1 MQPVYNPFKIVSDAE
16 DMVER
21 LAFKRNDPL
30 WSRNF
35 KRAITSA
42 IQVQGTR
49 PGTFVTPEPSIH
61 GRCATE
67 YYIARAGQR
76 NRTLSV
82 KKTSELNSCT
92 PFAGGI
98 HYERS
103 NVPVNPCEFDY
114 QKNVIV
120 GNEATYE
127 LIDVRDECGV
137 FQLNS
142 VRVTGLT
149 MVQTFESTGE
159 AQYISSELQLSFVS
173 ETSIVNAV
181 DVHTEMTDG
190 PDAVVL
196 RGPSA
201 PPLDD
206 QLTMSVLGADV
217 TGGRQ
222 TEPSEKLIK
231 DATAL
236 FGALTDS
243 LERSDLN
250 FDEPYDNRVAD
261 IIQVMGQMDSNS
273 LRRLYADIDIGTS
286 YRQETIRNLFY
297 EIIPRI
303 GTRASVLLT
312 RDVIVDNKVRP
323 WTAIQLLISLPF
335 HILELSQELV
345 TDCEKLLKL
354 SQNRPD
360 VQEAAVLSFATLVYH
375 AYNRSS
381 IEESSFE
388 RYVTMYCDLFVRAPD
403 YEHKMIFLMGLGNM
417 LIGKVAEYIDPI
429 IRDDQVD
436 TDTRFLA
443 IIATMPLVRSRPEQ
457 VYETYWPLF
466 NNRNNT
472 LELRVL
478 AFSALLLSN
487 PTPARLMSLHNVLK
501 EETNPHMKNYYR
513 TTILS
518 MSGTTHPCY
527 QEL

>member
-1 MQPVYNPFKIVSDAE
+1 
-16 DMVER
+16 
-21 LAFKRNDPL
+21 
-30 WSRNF
+30 
-35 KRAITSA
+35 
-42 IQVQGTR
+42 
-49 PGTFVTPEPSIH
+49 
-61 GRCATE
+61 
-67 YYIARAGQR
+67 
-76 NRTLSV
+76 
-82 KKTSELNSCT
+82 
-92 PFAGGI
+92 
-98 HYERS
+98 
-103 NVPVNPCEFDY
+103 
-114 QKNVIV
+114 
-120 GNEATYE
+120 
-127 LIDVRDECGV
+127 
-137 FQLNS
+137 
-142 VRVTGLT
+142 

-159 AQYISSELQLSFVS
+159 AQYISSELHLTFVS
-173 ETSIVNAV
+173 ESNIVNTL
-181 DVHTEMTDG
+181 DVQSEMTD
-190 PDAVVL
+190 DAEATVM

-201 PPLDD
+201 PPPLSDD
-206 QLTMSVLGADV
+206 LTMSELGRDT

-261 IIQVMGQMDSNS
+261 IIQVVGQMDSPS
-273 LRRLYADIDIGTS
+273 LRRLYADIEVGTS

-297 EIIPRI
+297 EMLPRI

-323 WTAIQLLISLPF
+323 WTAIQLLISMPF
-335 HILELSQELV
+335 HILELSAELV
-345 TDCEKLLKL
+345 ADCERLLEQ

-360 VQEAAVLSFATLVYH
+360 VHEAATLSFATLVYH
-375 AYNRSS
+375 AYNRSR
-381 IEESSFE
+381 IDESTFE
-388 RYVTMYCDLFVRAPD
+388 RYVTMYCDLFVRGAD
-403 YEHKMIFLMGLGNM
+403 YEHRMIYLQGLGNM

-429 IRDDQVD
+429 IRDEAMD

-443 IIATMPLVRSRPEQ
+443 ILATMPLVRSRPEQ

-487 PTPARLMSLHNVLK
+487 PTPARLMSLHNVLR
-501 EETNPHMKNYYR
+501 EETNPHMKNFYR